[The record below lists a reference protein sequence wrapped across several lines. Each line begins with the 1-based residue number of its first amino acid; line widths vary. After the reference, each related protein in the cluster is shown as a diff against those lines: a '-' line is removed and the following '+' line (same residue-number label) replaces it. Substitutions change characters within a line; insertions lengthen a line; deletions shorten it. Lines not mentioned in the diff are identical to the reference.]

1 MITAPSAKTWIR
13 HCYCEVTNICHIFMK
28 VALCYRAPCSSPNG
42 GNTSFAGPHRHSH
55 HCCIGACHVTAFPK
69 QEYKNSCLSCHNNWP
84 IPVNYPIKSQLITL
98 PYEQPRN
105 ILCSIM
111 YVYSIKPRPH
121 NILLV
126 LTPPLPLS
134 KTKPFSEKSESQ
146 IIIFC
151 ENTDTHH
158 QRINW
163 YLPYAI
169 SLHIYKV
176 NIC

>member
-1 MITAPSAKTWIR
+1 
-13 HCYCEVTNICHIFMK
+13 
-28 VALCYRAPCSSPNG
+28 
-42 GNTSFAGPHRHSH
+42 
-55 HCCIGACHVTAFPK
+55 
-69 QEYKNSCLSCHNNWP
+69 
-84 IPVNYPIKSQLITL
+84 
-98 PYEQPRN
+98 
-105 ILCSIM
+105 M

-169 SLHIYKV
+169 KEYFFTHLQSQYLLTISKIRV
-176 NIC
+176 LENNIIGLQVKLTTTDVYRQIVIVK